1 MVRALELGRL
11 RVEQLVID
19 LGAFIALL
27 WPAVIPLLGGAL
39 ALVLLL
45 SILAPFRALAERG

>member
-1 MVRALELGRL
+1 MEL
-11 RVEQLVID
+11 LVAD

-27 WPAVIPLLGGAL
+27 WPAVIPLLGGIL
-39 ALVLLL
+39 ALVLAL

>member
-1 MVRALELGRL
+1 M
-11 RVEQLVID
+11 EQLVVD
-19 LGAFIALL
+19 LGAFVALL
-27 WPAVIPLLGGAL
+27 WPAVIPIFGGAL